1 MNLHLK
7 RIQHIGIPVTDL
19 SRSEEFY
26 QSLGFEN
33 VMASSFRYNGDEGRV
48 AMMRSGDIIVEIY
61 QMPDNELSEIRQR
74 KDGHID
80 HIAFDVADIDLA
92 FETLKQANFN
102 IIEEVPVFLPFWKN
116 GCKYF
121 NITGPDGERLE
132 FNQIL
137 S

>member
-1 MNLHLK
+1 MSLHLK
-7 RIQHIGIPVTDL
+7 CIQHIGIPVTDL

-26 QSLGFEN
+26 QRLGFEN
-33 VMASSFRYNGDEGRV
+33 VMASSFRYNGDEGKV
-48 AMMRSGDIIVEIY
+48 AMMKSGDVIVEIY
-61 QMPDNELSEIRQR
+61 QMPEKELIEVRQR
-74 KDGHID
+74 RDGHID

-92 FETLKQANFN
+92 FETLKKADFN
-102 IIEEVPVFLPFWKN
+102 ILEDAPVFLSFWKN

-137 S
+137 N